1 MAATYKRLKQEQ
13 QELANLESGTSGTT
27 VETKKNKQRVLV
39 LASRGITQRYRHLM
53 EDVLTLL
60 PHSVKESK
68 FDQVMFGGQIASL
81 ALLTPL
87 IQKHDLP
94 LINELCEARN
104 CNNCIFFETRK
115 HKVNTQLPSCSDGI
129 RDPIA
134 AIRTCICGWPK
145 LPTVHL

>member
-13 QELANLESGTSGTT
+13 QELASVESGAEAPI
-27 VETKKNKQRVLV
+27 ETKKNKQRVLV

-53 EDVLTLL
+53 EDVMTLL

-68 FDQVMFGGQIASL
+68 FDQVILDVFRPHPPP
-81 ALLTPL
+81 LLQLTL
-87 IQKHDLP
+87 TVQKHDLP

-115 HKVNTQLPSCSDGI
+115 HKV
-129 RDPIA
+129 
-134 AIRTCICGWPK
+134 
-145 LPTVHL
+145 

>member
-13 QELANLESGTSGTT
+13 QELASVESGAAAPI
-27 VETKKNKQRVLV
+27 ETKKNKQRVLV

-53 EDVLTLL
+53 EDVMTLL

-68 FDQVMFGGQIASL
+68 FDQVILYVFRPHPP
-81 ALLTPL
+81 LLLQLTL
-87 IQKHDLP
+87 TVQKHDLP

-115 HKVNTQLPSCSDGI
+115 HKV
-129 RDPIA
+129 
-134 AIRTCICGWPK
+134 
-145 LPTVHL
+145 

>member
-1 MAATYKRLKQEQ
+1 MSAPYKRLKHEQ
-13 QELANLESGTSGTT
+13 QELANLESAASSGAPL
-27 VETKKNKQRVLV
+27 EIKKNKQRVLV

-68 FDQVMFGGQIASL
+68 FDQVMLAASPPRF
-81 ALLTPL
+81 LLIPI

-115 HKVNTQLPSCSDGI
+115 HKVGPFLSCSLFLC
-129 RDPIA
+129 RYP
-134 AIRTCICGWPK
+134 
-145 LPTVHL
+145 